1 MTRGDDIKITNDAN
15 PVRESFE
22 SRNLQRT
29 MSRRCLALFGLLV
42 FIVLLCMCLP
52 SNMFGN
58 PLYFESAQ
66 TILFQVYTHLGNL
79 LSYVTGGD
87 SGGYENWICLYIC
100 GAVGGAALGMC
111 GSVYQ
116 GALRNPLAAPKTL
129 GVMSGG
135 ALGVLVYVLFIE
147 SHLPTIPYSG
157 YISTDTIAAWMA
169 SLDPFTWFMANYGKC
184 LCSIIGCFLIVGVVI
199 GISALV
205 GRGRLSNITMIIA
218 GQIFA
223 ASITALILYFKAV
236 FISNG
241 LDTVSEELAA
251 IENYCMQGSYNT
263 YSLAIICVPLLACM
277 LLAFCLRGRLTAL
290 SLGDE
295 EAQSMGV
302 NVNRLRYG
310 MVALCT
316 LMTAISISFN
326 GHVAFLGFIS
336 AHLARRI
343 VGPDMRFLLPA
354 SAFVGGMMF
363 TVVYYLSRSGLP
375 FTAEGSAGVI
385 CGVVGSVLFLVLV
398 IRHRGDSFSSWGR

>member
-147 SHLPTIPYSG
+147 SH
-157 YISTDTIAAWMA
+157 
-169 SLDPFTWFMANYGKC
+169 
-184 LCSIIGCFLIVGVVI
+184 
-199 GISALV
+199 
-205 GRGRLSNITMIIA
+205 
-218 GQIFA
+218 
-223 ASITALILYFKAV
+223 
-236 FISNG
+236 
-241 LDTVSEELAA
+241 
-251 IENYCMQGSYNT
+251 
-263 YSLAIICVPLLACM
+263 
-277 LLAFCLRGRLTAL
+277 
-290 SLGDE
+290 
-295 EAQSMGV
+295 
-302 NVNRLRYG
+302 
-310 MVALCT
+310 
-316 LMTAISISFN
+316 
-326 GHVAFLGFIS
+326 
-336 AHLARRI
+336 
-343 VGPDMRFLLPA
+343 
-354 SAFVGGMMF
+354 
-363 TVVYYLSRSGLP
+363 
-375 FTAEGSAGVI
+375 
-385 CGVVGSVLFLVLV
+385 
-398 IRHRGDSFSSWGR
+398 